1 MDNALAVGGLKIL
14 NRSGLG
20 AMLLMLVMLAMMVI
34 PIPPLL
40 LDILFTFNIALA
52 MVVLLSGI
60 YSARPLDFTAFPT
73 VLLIATLLRLGLN
86 VASTRVVLLEGHTG
100 SDAAGEVIYAFGDF
114 VVGGNYAVGLI
125 VFIILVII
133 NFVVVTKG
141 AGRISEVSARFTLDA
156 MPGKQMAIDADLNSG
171 LIDQEEARTRRS
183 DISRE
188 ADFYGSMDGAS
199 KFVRGDAIAGILIL
213 LINIIGGLAIGMVQ
227 HGLDFS
233 TAIEYYTLLTIGDG
247 LVAQIPS
254 LVLSTAA
261 AIMVTRSSGEH
272 EMGKQIVGELFNN
285 PRALLVTGSIIGII
299 GLIPGM
305 PNLAFLTLAG
315 LSVGAA
321 YMIQQRKQERE
332 AQEVVEAAA
341 TDAMPAPVEE
351 NKELS
356 WEDVVPVDIIGLDV
370 GYKLIPLVDRKQGGQ
385 LLSRIKGVRK
395 KLTQEF
401 GFLIPSV
408 HIKDKLDLTPNGYT
422 ISLMGVPLG
431 NAEIYPEREM
441 AINPGQV
448 FGVIDG
454 TPTTDPAF
462 GLDALWIN
470 PSQRDEAQT
479 MGYTVVDASTV
490 IATHLSQLLHSHANE
505 LLGREDVQQ
514 LLDNLG
520 KTAPKLIEGLVPDT
534 LPLGTIQKVLQN
546 LLEERIPIRDIR
558 TIVETLAAYAAISQ
572 DAATL
577 TAQVRVALGR
587 SIVQYINGMEPEMP
601 VITLDPTLE
610 QILQESLLS
619 TDGAGAGLEP
629 GLAER
634 LLQSLQAAASQ
645 QESAGKT
652 PILVVSPQLRLLIA
666 RFVRHAIPELHV
678 LAFSEIP
685 DSKQIRVVANV
696 GNEQPV

>member
-1 MDNALAVGGLKIL
+1 MADVSVLGGLREI
-14 NRSGLG
+14 NRNGIG
-20 AMLLMLVMLAMMVI
+20 AMILLLMLLAMMVI
-34 PIPPLL
+34 PIPPIL
-40 LDILFTFNIALA
+40 LDVFFTFNIALA

-60 YSARPLDFTAFPT
+60 YSTRPLDFTAFPS

-114 VVGGNYAVGLI
+114 VVGGNYTVGLV

-171 LIDQEEARTRRS
+171 LIDQEEARTRRA

-188 ADFYGSMDGAS
+188 ADFYGAMDGAS
-199 KFVRGDAIAGILIL
+199 KFVRGDAVAGILIL
-213 LINIIGGLAIGMVQ
+213 FINIIGGLSIGMVQ
-227 HGLDFS
+227 HDLDFN
-233 TAIEYYTLLTIGDG
+233 TAVEYYTLLTIGDG

-261 AIMVTRSSGEH
+261 AIMVTRSSSEND
-272 EMGKQIVGELFNN
+272 MGKQILGELFQN
-285 PRALLVTGSIIGII
+285 PKAVMVTGMIIGII

-305 PNLAFLTLAG
+305 PNLAFLTLSAICF
-315 LSVGAA
+315 GAT
-321 YMIQQRKQERE
+321 YMILKRNQVAEQEEVAE
-332 AQEVVEAAA
+332 AVATPVATPEQAA
-341 TDAMPAPVEE
+341 E
-351 NKELS
+351 NKDLT
-356 WEDVVPVDIIGLDV
+356 WDDVVPVDIIGLDV

-385 LLSRIKGVRK
+385 LLNRIKGVRK
-395 KLTQEF
+395 KLTQEL
-401 GFLIPSV
+401 GFLIPTV
-408 HIKDKLDLTPNGYT
+408 HIRDKLDLSPNAYS
-422 ISLMGVPLG
+422 ISLMGVPVG
-431 NAEIYPEREM
+431 ESEIHPDREM

-454 TPTTDPAF
+454 LPTTDPAF
-462 GLDALWIN
+462 GLDALWID
-470 PSQRDEAQT
+470 PMQREEAQT
-479 MGYTVVDASTV
+479 MGYTVVDSSTV
-490 IATHLSQLLHSHANE
+490 IATHLSQILHSHAHE

-514 LLDNLG
+514 LLDNLA

-534 LPLGTIQKVLQN
+534 IPLGTIQKVLQN
-546 LLEERIPIRDIR
+546 LLEERVPIKDIR
-558 TIVETLAAYAAISQ
+558 SIVETLAAQAPMSQ

-587 SIVQYINGMEPEMP
+587 SIVQYINGMESEMS
-601 VITLDPTLE
+601 VITLDPMLE
-610 QILQESLLS
+610 RILQDSLLS
-619 TDGAGAGLEP
+619 ADDSGAGLEP

-634 LLQSLQAAASQ
+634 LLQSLQAAA
-645 QESAGKT
+645 QEQETAGKT
-652 PILVVSPQLRLLIA
+652 PILVVSPPLRLLIA
-666 RFVRHAIPELHV
+666 RFVRHAVPELHV

-685 DSKQIRVVANV
+685 DSKQIRIVANV
-696 GNEQPV
+696 GKDG

>member
-1 MDNALAVGGLKIL
+1 MENLASMGGLKVL
-14 NRSGLG
+14 NRTGLG
-20 AMLLMLVMLAMMVI
+20 AMFLMLMMLAMMVI
-34 PIPPLL
+34 PIPPML

-52 MVVLLSGI
+52 MIVLLSGI
-60 YSARPLDFTAFPT
+60 YSSRPLDFTAFPT

-100 SDAAGEVIYAFGDF
+100 SNAAGEVIYAFGDF
-114 VVGGNYAVGLI
+114 VVGGNYTVGLI

-171 LIDQEEARTRRS
+171 LIDQDEARTRRS

-213 LINIIGGLAIGMVQ
+213 LINIIGGLAVGMVQ

-233 TAIEYYTLLTIGDG
+233 TAVEYYTLLTIGDG

-261 AIMVTRSSGEH
+261 AIMVTRSSGEN
-272 EMGKQIVGELFNN
+272 EMGKQIVGELFSN
-285 PRALLVTGSIIGII
+285 PKALLVTGTIIGII

-315 LSVGAA
+315 LSIGAG
-321 YMIQQRKQERE
+321 YMIVKRNEQREQEE
-332 AQEVVEAAA
+332 IVEAAA
-341 TDAMPAPVEE
+341 SEAMPAPVEE

-408 HIKDKLDLTPNGYT
+408 HIKDKLDLTPNGYS

-431 NAEIYPEREM
+431 EAEIFPEREM

-454 TPTTDPAF
+454 MPTTDPAF

-534 LPLGTIQKVLQN
+534 LPLGVIQKVLQN

-558 TIVETLAAYAAISQ
+558 TIVETLAANAPISQ

-577 TAQVRVALGR
+577 TSQVRVALGR
-587 SIVQYINGMEPEMP
+587 SIVQYINGMEQEMP

-619 TDGAGAGLEP
+619 VDGAGGGLEP

-634 LLQSLQAAASQ
+634 MLQSLQAAASQ